1 MNTLLSEFLKT
12 QSNIIVCELLL
23 LEPSQDLAV
32 LLKSKISALTEKVAH
47 FFKFELLGKH
57 AHCSMRHVHSGHSA
71 KIGAYFIAGEAMYI
85 RLDFT
90 IVNTMSAWCP
100 LEDVVLV

>member
-1 MNTLLSEFLKT
+1 MSEKKRLHPLLSECLKL

-23 LEPSQDLAV
+23 LEASQELAI
-32 LLKSKISALTEKVAH
+32 LLKSKIYALTEKMRD

-57 AHCSMRHVHSGHSA
+57 AYCSIKNVHSGHSA
-71 KIGAYFIAGEAMYI
+71 KIGAYLIVGEAMYI

-90 IVNTMSAWCP
+90 IVNPMST
-100 LEDVVLV
+100 